1 MRRLATYVAVTL
13 IASLVLVGCA
23 GPKTSQAGPD
33 QGRDT
38 LPGGTTKAAPAPAP
52 PASAKPTNLT
62 IFAGSASKPGLDEL
76 CQLYEKRTGIKVEV
90 TYGGSGSVLTQ
101 LVKEQYGDLYI
112 PGSDDFMDRAEK
124 QDAVLTDTRTILVY
138 LVPAICV
145 PKGNPKGV
153 KTLED
158 FTKPG
163 LRVVVGDTKSV
174 CLGAIAEELFTK
186 VGNWEAVQKRVAS
199 YGNSCENVA
208 QTLLL
213 GESDAAIGWDVQA
226 KQNPD
231 KIEAIAIPK
240 ELNRVRNI
248 PAATI
253 RWSKQPEAAKA
264 FVRFLVTDEA
274 KQIWAEHGYAITADG
289 EDATKSVGSE

>member
-1 MRRLATYVAVTL
+1 MRRLARYAAVTL
-13 IASLVLVGCA
+13 VASLVLVGCA
-23 GPKTSQAGPD
+23 GPKSSGTDPEQRRAN
-33 QGRDT
+33 
-38 LPGGTTKAAPAPAP
+38 LPGAAAKAVPAPAKA
-52 PASAKPTNLT
+52 ASVTV
-62 IFAGSASKPGLDEL
+62 FAGSASKPGLDAL
-76 CQLYEKRTGIKVEV
+76 CKLYEQKTGTKVEV

-101 LVKEQYGDLYI
+101 FVKEQYGDLYI

-124 QDAVLTDTRTILVY
+124 QDAVLKDTRTVLVY

-153 KTLED
+153 KALED

-186 VGNWEAVQKRVAS
+186 VGNWSQVQKRVAS
-199 YGNSCENVA
+199 YASSCENVT

-213 GESDAAIGWDVQA
+213 GESDAVIGWDVSA

-231 KIEAIAIPK
+231 KIEAVAIPK
-240 ELNRVRNI
+240 ELNRERNI

-253 RWSKQPEAAKA
+253 KWSKQPEAAKA
-264 FVRFLVTDEA
+264 FVQFLVTDEA
-274 KQIWAEHGYAITADG
+274 KKVWAEHGYAVEPGG
-289 EDATKSVGSE
+289 EDASKSVGSQ